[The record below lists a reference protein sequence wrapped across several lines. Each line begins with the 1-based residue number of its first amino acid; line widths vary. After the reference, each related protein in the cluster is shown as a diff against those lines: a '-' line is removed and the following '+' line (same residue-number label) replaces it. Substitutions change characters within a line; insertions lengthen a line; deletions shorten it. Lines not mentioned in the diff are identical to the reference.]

1 MNRRQEKESNW
12 KPSLN
17 ILYSSIFKSVHI
29 WGEDFLKHVLHDKNL
44 SVSKYLHVKTATKYG
59 ECVKILMKGGD
70 ILIEPCGCILCLK
83 STSMCFALTSAQNTQ
98 IYNPPQLCH
107 LAQNTSHPLKEIN
120 IIVGK
125 HINEMQSNGQ
135 G

>member
-1 MNRRQEKESNW
+1 MNKRQEKRNYW
-12 KPSLN
+12 KPSLK
-17 ILYSSIFKSVHI
+17 IVHSSTSKSVHI
-29 WGEDFLKHVLHDKNL
+29 WREDFLKHVLHDKNL

-83 STSMCFALTSAQNTQ
+83 STSMCFAHTSAQKTQ
-98 IYNPPQLCH
+98 IYNLPQLCH
-107 LAQNTSHPLKEIN
+107 LAQNTSHPLKDIN
-120 IIVGK
+120 IISGK
-125 HINEMQSNGQ
+125 HINEMQCNGQ